1 MQSSSRS
8 TAPSGGQEGD
18 GQPAPEGGGHGAAFF
33 DLDKTLMAGSSG
45 MVFARVANRKGFVPR
60 SQLAKWGW
68 DHVRYRLRGSSDV
81 QTKAVL
87 DVAKRIFAEMPER
100 DVERMA
106 PEVLAGILPRIY
118 PQMLDEVHRHQD
130 EGRATFIVSAAG
142 NDVVKALAAVL
153 GMEGGIGTRWAVG
166 EDGKYTG
173 EMDGPFVYGKGKVEA
188 MRRFAAKHDI
198 DMDAS
203 FAYSDSVSDLP
214 MLRSVGHAVVVN
226 PDADLLEIARQES
239 WQVMRF
245 ERLGRK
251 LAVAGATALAATA
264 GGAGALASRRRSSGG
279 SRSARRTRRR

>member
-45 MVFARVANRKGFVPR
+45 MVFARVANRKGFVAR

-68 DHVRYRLRGSSDV
+68 DHVRYRLRGSSDA
-81 QTKAVL
+81 QTNAVV

-142 NDVVKALAAVL
+142 NDLVKALAAVL

-166 EDGKYTG
+166 QDGKYTG

-226 PDADLLEIARQES
+226 PDADLIEIARQEG

-251 LAVAGATALAATA
+251 LAVAGATALAATV
-264 GGAGALASRRRSSGG
+264 GGAGALASRRRNSGG
-279 SRSARRTRRR
+279 SRLARGTRRR

>member
-8 TAPSGGQEGD
+8 TAPSGEQEGD
-18 GQPAPEGGGHGAAFF
+18 DQPAPEDGGHGAAFF

-68 DHVRYRLRGSSDV
+68 GHVRYRLRGSSDA
-81 QTKAVL
+81 QTNAVL
-87 DVAKRIFAEMPER
+87 EVAKRIFAEMLER

-142 NDVVKALAAVL
+142 NDLVKALAAVL

-166 EDGKYTG
+166 QDGKYTG

-226 PDADLLEIARQES
+226 PDADLIEIARQEG
-239 WQVMRF
+239 WEVMRF

-251 LAVAGATALAATA
+251 LAVAGATALAATV
-264 GGAGALASRRRSSGG
+264 GGAGALASRRRNSGG
-279 SRSARRTRRR
+279 SRLARGTRRR

>member
-8 TAPSGGQEGD
+8 TAPNGGQEGD
-18 GQPAPEGGGHGAAFF
+18 GQSAPEGGGHGAAFF

-100 DVERMA
+100 DAERMA

-279 SRSARRTRRR
+279 SRSARGTRRR

>member
-8 TAPSGGQEGD
+8 TAPNGGQEGD

-100 DVERMA
+100 DAERMA

-166 EDGKYTG
+166 QDGKYTG

-264 GGAGALASRRRSSGG
+264 GSAGALASRRRSSGG
-279 SRSARRTRRR
+279 SRSARGTRRR